1 MNPTRIP
8 IFPNTI
14 TARIREFGPHEGED
28 HLPLDYD
35 ELSGFPHG
43 DHPRYEVRAM
53 DSFAMQCSD
62 ALLYRRTQVLPI
74 QRVNNAA
81 PSGNGAIPWMAV
93 MFGRERPEHTVIFAR
108 FWQSARYDNE

>member
-14 TARIREFGPHEGED
+14 TAGVRVLGPHEGED
-28 HLPLDYD
+28 YLPLDYK
-35 ELSGFPHG
+35 ELSSFPH
-43 DHPRYEVRAM
+43 DDRPRYEIRAM

-62 ALLYRRTQVLPI
+62 ALLRRTQVLPI
-74 QRVNNAA
+74 QRANDAA
-81 PSGNGAIPWMAV
+81 HSGNGAIPWTTV
-93 MFGRERPEHTVIFAR
+93 MFGRECPEHTAIFAR